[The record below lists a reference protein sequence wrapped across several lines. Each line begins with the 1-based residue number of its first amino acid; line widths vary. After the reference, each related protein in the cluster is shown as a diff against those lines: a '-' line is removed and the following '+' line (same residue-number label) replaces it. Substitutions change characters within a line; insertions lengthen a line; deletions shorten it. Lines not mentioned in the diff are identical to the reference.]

1 MLIEKPKIE
10 DLKIIR
16 YILEQWTEPEEVE
29 KYLSRIES
37 EINGST
43 EYSMNFFVVKDQEL
57 VIGVGGLAKPLPIV
71 LPLAKTNNPGEIKI
85 LYIDN
90 NHCGKGIGKQV
101 INYLE
106 LEARNQGY
114 KELFVRS
121 AERYK
126 DTAYGFYEKMGYEQV
141 YKLEN
146 NMSVFYKNN
155 LSNL

>member
-10 DLKIIR
+10 DLKMIR
-16 YILEQWTEPEEVE
+16 SVLEQWTESEEVE

-37 EINGST
+37 EINGSA

-71 LPLAKTNNPGEIKI
+71 LPLAKTSNPGEIKI

-90 NHCGKGIGKQV
+90 NHRGKGFGREM

-114 KELFVRS
+114 LELFVRS

-126 DTAYGFYEKMGYEQV
+126 DTAYNFYKNMGYEEI

-146 NMSVFYKNN
+146 NMSVFYKII
-155 LSNL
+155 

>member
-10 DLKIIR
+10 DLKMIR

-43 EYSMNFFVVKDQEL
+43 EYSMNFWVIKNENL
-57 VIGVGGLAKPLPIV
+57 VIGVGGLAELLPLI
-71 LPLAKTNNPGEIKI
+71 LPLAKTTNPGEIKI

-90 NHCGKGIGKQV
+90 HHRGKGFGGQM

-106 LEARNQGY
+106 QEAVNQGY
-114 KELFVRS
+114 RELFIRS

-126 DTAYGFYEKMGYEQV
+126 DTAYGFYNNMGYEQIH
-141 YKLEN
+141 KLEN
-146 NMSVFYKNN
+146 NMSVFYKII
-155 LSNL
+155 

>member
-10 DLKIIR
+10 DLKMIR
-16 YILEQWTEPEEVE
+16 SVLEQWTESEEVE

-37 EINGST
+37 EINGYT
-43 EYSMNFFVVKDQEL
+43 EYSMNFWVIKDKEL
-57 VIGVGGLAKPLPIV
+57 VIGVGGLAKPLPII
-71 LPLAKTNNPGEIKI
+71 LPLAKTINPGEIKI

-90 NHCGKGIGKQV
+90 NHRGKGIGKQM

-106 LEARNQGY
+106 LEAKNQGY
-114 KELFVRS
+114 TELFIRS

-126 DTAYGFYEKMGYEQV
+126 DTAYGFYMNIGYENI

-146 NMSVFYKNN
+146 NMSVFHKII
-155 LSNL
+155 

>member
-1 MLIEKPKIE
+1 MLIKKPKIE

-16 YILEQWTEPEEVE
+16 SVLEQWTESEEVE

-71 LPLAKTNNPGEIKI
+71 LPLAKTSNPGEIKI

-90 NHCGKGIGKQV
+90 SYRGKGVGKQM

-114 KELFVRS
+114 LELFVRS

-126 DTAYGFYEKMGYEQV
+126 NTAYNFYKNMGYEEI

-146 NMSVFYKNN
+146 NMSVFYKII
-155 LSNL
+155 

>member
-10 DLKIIR
+10 DLKMIR
-16 YILEQWTEPEEVE
+16 SVLEQWTESEEVE

-71 LPLAKTNNPGEIKI
+71 LPLAKTSNPGEIKI

-90 NHCGKGIGKQV
+90 NHRGKGFGREM
-101 INYLE
+101 INSLE

-114 KELFVRS
+114 LELFVRS

-126 DTAYGFYEKMGYEQV
+126 DTAYNFYKNMGYEEI

-146 NMSVFYKNN
+146 NMSVFYKII
-155 LSNL
+155 